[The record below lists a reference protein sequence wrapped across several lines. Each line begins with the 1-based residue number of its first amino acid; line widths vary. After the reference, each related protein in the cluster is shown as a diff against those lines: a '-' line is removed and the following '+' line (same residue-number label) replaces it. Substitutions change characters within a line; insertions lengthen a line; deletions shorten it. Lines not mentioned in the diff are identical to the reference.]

1 MGLAL
6 NAAGE
11 SNMKGAV
18 PFAIREGSASA
29 FNTNALSISY
39 LGKTV
44 SLARAL
50 GDLYTCLTTSIFA
63 AIYLLKTK

>member
-1 MGLAL
+1 MRRRVEHEGVVPCAIHVGLV
-6 NAAGE
+6 N
-11 SNMKGAV
+11 
-18 PFAIREGSASA
+18 A

-50 GDLYTCLTTSIFA
+50 GDLYTCLTTCYFA
-63 AIYLLKTK
+63 AIYLLKAK